1 MLGTSLI
8 NWESLLRSLQSPTL
22 QQENVQFFMRYL
34 QQEECQKWAVIFFK
48 FEVNYAYCYDIY
60 IYFKHHTHI
69 WKKVR
74 SSKFSCWEWVVIE
87 IHCFLSYKVLVIL
100 TVQRFLERVKQ
111 IWESWLL
118 QCWHHWLK
126 NDADDAEVIE
136 KSVQSMIYTH
146 TTLCMLPIVE
156 L

>member
-8 NWESLLRSLQSPTL
+8 NWESLLSSLQSTTL
-22 QQENVQFFMRYL
+22 QQENVQFFMQNL
-34 QQEECQKWAVIFFK
+34 SVKNEPTSFK
-48 FEVNYAYCYDIY
+48 FEVNYAYCYDIFQAPY
-60 IYFKHHTHI
+60 TYL
-69 WKKVR
+69 KKGL
-74 SSKFSCWEWVVIE
+74 SSKFSCWKWVVIE
-87 IHCFLSYKVLVIL
+87 IHCFLSYKILFTL
-100 TVQRFLERVKQ
+100 TVQRFLECVKQ